1 MRWEFEAP
9 PERHAPIEDLQG
21 IVIGT
26 ALAALGLH
34 LLSHPGLITGQI
46 AGLALLIGQ
55 VSGWTFGL
63 VFIALNMP
71 FYFLAW
77 SRMGKTFV
85 IKSFTAVL
93 LLSGFTEFMP
103 RIIALDQVH
112 PAAAAILFGISAG
125 VGLLSL
131 FRHGASLGGVGIM
144 ALYLQDRIGFKAGWT
159 QLIFDLC
166 IFAAAAF
173 LLPPMTVLWSL
184 LGAVVLNAIIAV
196 NHRRDRYIA
205 TS

>member
-9 PERHAPIEDLQG
+9 PERHARFEDLQG
-21 IVIGT
+21 IIIGT

-34 LLSHPGLITGQI
+34 LLSHPGLVTGQI

-55 VSGWTFGL
+55 FSGWTFGAI
-63 VFIALNMP
+63 FIVLNLP
-71 FYFLAW
+71 FYVLAW
-77 SRMGKTFV
+77 SRMGKIFV
-85 IKSFTAVL
+85 FKSFTAVL
-93 LLSGFTEFMP
+93 LLSTFTEFMP
-103 RIIALDQVH
+103 TIVALDQVH
-112 PAAAAILFGISAG
+112 PAAAAVLFGIAAG

-131 FRHGASLGGVGIM
+131 FRHGASLGGVGIV

-166 IFAAAAF
+166 IFTAAAF

-184 LGAVVLNAIIAV
+184 LGAVVLNGIITI

>member
-9 PERHAPIEDLQG
+9 PERHAPFEDFQG
-21 IVIGT
+21 ILIGT

-55 VSGWTFGL
+55 ISGWTFGL
-63 VFIALNMP
+63 VFILLNLP
-71 FYFLAW
+71 FYVLAW
-77 SRMGKTFV
+77 HRMGPTFT
-85 IKSFTAVL
+85 IKSFSAVL
-93 LLSGFTEFMP
+93 LLSGFTELMP
-103 RIIALDQVH
+103 ALISMDNVH
-112 PAAAAILFGISAG
+112 PAAAAILFGITSG

-131 FRHGASLGGVGIM
+131 FRHGASLGGVGIV
-144 ALYLQDRIGFKAGWT
+144 ALYLQDAFGFKAGWT

-166 IFAAAAF
+166 IFTAALF
-173 LLPPMTVLWSL
+173 LLPVMTVLWSL
-184 LGAVVLNAIIAV
+184 LGAVVLNVIIAI